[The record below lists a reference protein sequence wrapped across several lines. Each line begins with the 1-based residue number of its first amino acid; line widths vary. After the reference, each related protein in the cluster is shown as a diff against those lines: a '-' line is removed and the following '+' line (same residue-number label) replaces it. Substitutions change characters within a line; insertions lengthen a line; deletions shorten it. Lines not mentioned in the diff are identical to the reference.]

1 MKLHE
6 STMINILISW
16 LILSGAFFLT
26 AELLP
31 GFEVKGGARGAL
43 LVAALFGVINWLI
56 GWLLFV
62 IIGIASLGI
71 GFLLA
76 FLTRWLVNA
85 ILLKVVDAVSDTL
98 NIKSFGTALAGALI
112 ISLVGTVGQWLVRLV
127 LA

>member
-1 MKLHE
+1 MFD
-6 STMINILISW
+6 ILISW
-16 LILSGAFFLT
+16 LILSGAFYLT

-31 GFEVKGGARGAL
+31 GFEVEGGARGAL

-62 IIGIASLGI
+62 IIGIASLGL

-85 ILLKVVDAVSDTL
+85 LLLKIVDAVSRTL
-98 NIKSFGTALAGALI
+98 TIRSFGTALVGALI
-112 ISLVGTVGQWLVRLV
+112 ISLFGTLGQWLVRAALT
-127 LA
+127 

>member
-1 MKLHE
+1 MFG
-6 STMINILISW
+6 ILISW
-16 LILSGAFFLT
+16 LILGGAFYLT

-43 LVAALFGVINWLI
+43 LVAALFGAVNWLI

-98 NIKSFGTALAGALI
+98 HIRSFGTALVAALI
-112 ISLVGTVGQWLVRLV
+112 ISLVGTVGQWLVRMI
-127 LA
+127 